1 MTRLSL
7 SLCVVLVAAPA
18 FAQKEQQDPAAIRKK
33 VDAFLKENPAVVRDI
48 EAQNIARENLEWMF
62 RVGEAKRGEDKN
74 ETRRDDAARA
84 ERAIKAALKVMTEAG
99 TLKDKQAA
107 ELYAIVFPKAAW
119 DAKYEA
125 YLKEIP
131 GVAKA
136 VESGRIT
143 KEKVIA
149 GIKARAGER
158 PPTEEEQLEAL
169 YQRLLQDDRTLGRTP
184 KAALMPRLKAMLA
197 RGEGKNLRPGK
208 TTRQRRMT
216 FGLYFNDLIES
227 GQVERFDKDLKRVH
241 DVGSAE
247 IVRQGQGGDARGDAR
262 RNAMGAFRT
271 KLAEFIRAGQLTR
284 EEAGELFRTAFPEAN
299 RARADRERG
308 ERDRERKK

>member
-107 ELYAIVFPKAAW
+107 ELYAIVFPRAAW
-119 DAKYEA
+119 DAEQFNPCSRNPNFSEA
-125 YLKEIP
+125 
-131 GVAKA
+131 
-136 VESGRIT
+136 ST
-143 KEKVIA
+143 
-149 GIKARAGER
+149 
-158 PPTEEEQLEAL
+158 
-169 YQRLLQDDRTLGRTP
+169 RLRCRCL
-184 KAALMPRLKAMLA
+184 
-197 RGEGKNLRPGK
+197 
-208 TTRQRRMT
+208 
-216 FGLYFNDLIES
+216 
-227 GQVERFDKDLKRVH
+227 GQVERTSE
-241 DVGSAE
+241 VGSKTVSRVKRP
-247 IVRQGQGGDARGDAR
+247 VR
-262 RNAMGAFRT
+262 
-271 KLAEFIRAGQLTR
+271 
-284 EEAGELFRTAFPEAN
+284 
-299 RARADRERG
+299 
-308 ERDRERKK
+308 